1 MPHFSLFTEFPA
13 VLAAVTYREDMT
25 ASNIFGSTAT
35 RARYATLASVASL
48 SLLLASCAEASDET
62 STAEKNAGNNAA
74 TTESEAPTTSAS
86 VSPAPTEDKFYFAN
100 SDYAGIKSV
109 VSKEETATVESY
121 VEIPETDFP
130 GINKIIQAEIKDLRE
145 HFRSV
150 TRDSTPQFDGKF
162 SERLSYTVLYR
173 GNGVLTLALNTLFDT
188 QGAAPER
195 NHRVL
200 SFDTANDAHI
210 SVADLYDGAVTADG
224 EIIPDHPGIAELST
238 LAREE
243 LVANYDA
250 AAVFPDNLTPDAL
263 GGFTLADDGHTL
275 VLHFDAG
282 TVGAYSTGKIAVAV
296 DTQKLAHTPDSALAT
311 RLLGTNGDDDAKRTS
326 SDEHAAGVEPANT
339 ANHRH
344 LAKAPRNPD
353 APRVALTFDDGPA
366 ANTNRLLDT
375 LAQYDAK
382 ASFFTV
388 GSSIDANPAPVARA
402 LNEGH
407 AVGNHTYN
415 HPDLTTLGAD
425 GIRSELQRGN
435 QAIAAATGGYTPNL
449 LRPPY
454 GSTNQ
459 TVNNIAAEFGLAN
472 MMWSVDTRDWEH
484 RDSSLVCNRAV
495 TNAYDGAVILMHDL
509 HASTV
514 DAVPCILDSLSSQ
527 GYEFVTADQIFG
539 GIQPGMNYYGG

>member
-1 MPHFSLFTEFPA
+1 M
-13 VLAAVTYREDMT
+13 
-25 ASNIFGSTAT
+25 
-35 RARYATLASVASL
+35 
-48 SLLLASCAEASDET
+48 
-62 STAEKNAGNNAA
+62 
-74 TTESEAPTTSAS
+74 
-86 VSPAPTEDKFYFAN
+86 
-100 SDYAGIKSV
+100 
-109 VSKEETATVESY
+109 
-121 VEIPETDFP
+121 
-130 GINKIIQAEIKDLRE
+130 
-145 HFRSV
+145 
-150 TRDSTPQFDGKF
+150 
-162 SERLSYTVLYR
+162 
-173 GNGVLTLALNTLFDT
+173 
-188 QGAAPER
+188 
-195 NHRVL
+195 
-200 SFDTANDAHI
+200 
-210 SVADLYDGAVTADG
+210 
-224 EIIPDHPGIAELST
+224 
-238 LAREE
+238 
-243 LVANYDA
+243 
-250 AAVFPDNLTPDAL
+250 
-263 GGFTLADDGHTL
+263 
-275 VLHFDAG
+275 
-282 TVGAYSTGKIAVAV
+282 
-296 DTQKLAHTPDSALAT
+296 AT